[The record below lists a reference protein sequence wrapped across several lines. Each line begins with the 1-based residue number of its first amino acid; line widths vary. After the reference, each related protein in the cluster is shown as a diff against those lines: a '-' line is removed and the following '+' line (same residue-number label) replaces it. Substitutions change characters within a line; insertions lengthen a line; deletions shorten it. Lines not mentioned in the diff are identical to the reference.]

1 MDRRRCPSVFQV
13 SCLLAALPLTL
24 ALGSPSRLFAGD
36 GEFDSGFDSGSL
48 VQQALR
54 AEIDG
59 DLEKREMYL
68 ISAIKQDP
76 NDSTA
81 RSMAGFIRHD
91 DRWMP
96 VQRSASLNASND
108 LISQYRF
115 LRERYAGSMAGE
127 IALARWC
134 RINEMEDREQLH
146 WSNVIASDP
155 TNEEARTRL
164 KLREFRGQL
173 MTKEQIDAYKQS
185 LNAQQRALRTWG
197 TKLSRLRRELDA
209 TPLDRESSA
218 WKGFAAIDD
227 PEAVPA
233 MEKLLRR
240 VDTDLQYH
248 LVDTIGSIP
257 AQVSADALVRL
268 SLELKEADAR
278 QAAARKLAEHPVHAY
293 APQYLNRLE
302 SPIQAVSSLNAIGDK
317 VISHT
322 RLRQERPD
330 DAINLFQSTNAGL
343 TVQDPRFRATPA
355 YRQIIAREVAVHR
368 RKIAATEQAVA
379 QKNAQT
385 KQLNGRIFSAL
396 RIATGEEMGDVP
408 SLWWDWWKHYNEY
421 LVPDYKQE
429 YHFTNTDYRRRTIR
443 IPQPRRHECFP
454 AGTLVHTEI
463 GKRAIE
469 GIRPGDKVLSQ
480 DLKTGELSY
489 RLVLQTSIRPPSDTM
504 QITVG
509 GEQITA
515 TVGHPFWVV
524 GRGWTMAKDL
534 NPGDRLREIHRST
547 PIDVTEGGVDSEA
560 YNLMVDQTH
569 SYFVGDAGFLVHDN
583 IIREA
588 SRSPL
593 PGWNP
598 NDEI

>member
-1 MDRRRCPSVFQV
+1 MDRRRCHSLFQA
-13 SCLLAALPLTL
+13 SCLLTAFPL
-24 ALGSPSRLFAGD
+24 ALALCASSRLFAGD
-36 GEFDSGFDSGSL
+36 GEPDSGSL

-54 AEIDG
+54 AELDG
-59 DLEKREMYL
+59 DSEKREMYL
-68 ISAIKQDP
+68 TSAIRQNP
-76 NDSTA
+76 NDSAA
-81 RSMAGFIRHD
+81 RSMSGFLKQD

-108 LISQYRF
+108 VLSQYSF
-115 LRERYAGSMAGE
+115 LRDRYAGTLAGE

-146 WSNVIASDP
+146 WRNVIASDP
-155 TNEEARTRL
+155 NHDEARKRL

-173 MTKEQIDAYKQS
+173 MTKEEVDAYKQS
-185 LNAQQRALRTWG
+185 LIDDKRALRKWEPT
-197 TKLSRLRRELDA
+197 LNRLRRELES
-209 TPLDRESSA
+209 TPSAQESDA
-218 WKGFAAIDD
+218 WKHLAAIDD
-227 PEAVPA
+227 PEAVAA
-233 MEKLLRR
+233 MEKLVRR
-240 VDTDLQYH
+240 VDTNLQIH
-248 LVDTIGSIP
+248 LVDTIGSIQ
-257 AQVSADALVRL
+257 AQDSADALVRL
-268 SLELKEADAR
+268 SLNLSDTDAR
-278 QAAARKLAEHPVHAY
+278 EAAARKLAEHPVHAY
-293 APQYLNRLE
+293 APQYLDQLE
-302 SPIQAVSSLNAIGDK
+302 SPIQAVSSLNAIGYT

-355 YRQIIAREVAVHR
+355 YRQIVAREVSLHR
-368 RKIAATEQAVA
+368 RKIAETERAVA

-385 KQLNGRIFSAL
+385 EQLNGRIFNAL

-421 LVPDYKQE
+421 LVPDYKRE
-429 YHFTNTDYRRRTIR
+429 YYFTNTDYRRRTIR
-443 IPQPRRHECFP
+443 APQARRCECFP
-454 AGTLVHTEI
+454 AGTLVHTET
-463 GKRAIE
+463 GKRPIE

-480 DLKTGELSY
+480 DLTTGELSY

-504 QITVG
+504 QIAVG
-509 GEQITA
+509 GELITA

-524 GRGWTMAKDL
+524 GRGWTMAKEL

>member
-1 MDRRRCPSVFQV
+1 MDRRRCHSLFQA
-13 SCLLAALPLTL
+13 SCLLTALTL
-24 ALGSPSRLFAGD
+24 SLAFCASSRLFAGD
-36 GEFDSGFDSGSL
+36 GELDSGSL

-54 AEIDG
+54 AELDG
-59 DLEKREMYL
+59 DNEKREMYL
-68 ISAIKQDP
+68 VSAIKQNP
-76 NDSTA
+76 NDPAA
-81 RSMAGFIRHD
+81 RGLAGYLKQD

-96 VQRSASLNASND
+96 AQRSASLNASDD
-108 LISQYRF
+108 LLYQYSF
-115 LRERYAGSMAGE
+115 LRDRYAGTMSGE

-134 RINEMEDREQLH
+134 RVNEMEDREQLH
-146 WSNVIASDP
+146 WRNVIASDP
-155 TNEEARTRL
+155 THDEARKRL
-164 KLREFRGQL
+164 KLREFRGTL
-173 MTKEQIDAYKQS
+173 MTKEEVDAYKQS
-185 LNAQQRALRTWG
+185 LIDDKRALRKWEPT
-197 TKLSRLRRELDA
+197 LNRLRRELDA
-209 TPLDRESSA
+209 SASDRESDA
-218 WKGFAAIDD
+218 WKGFAAIED

-233 MEKLLRR
+233 MEKLVRR
-240 VDTDLQYH
+240 VDTDLQYR

-268 SLELKEADAR
+268 SLDLKDADAR
-278 QAAARKLAEHPVHAY
+278 QAAAQKLSEHPIHAY
-293 APQYLNRLE
+293 APQYLNQLV
-302 SPIQAVSSLNAIGDK
+302 SPIQAVSSLNAIGDT

-355 YRQIIAREVAVHR
+355 YRQIVAREVALHR
-368 RKIAATEQAVA
+368 RKIAATERVVA

-385 KQLNGRIFSAL
+385 KKLNGRIFSAL
-396 RIATGEEMGDVP
+396 RIATGEEMDDVP

-421 LVPDYKQE
+421 LVADHKRE
-429 YHFTNTDYRRRTIR
+429 YYFTNTDYRRRTIR
-443 IPQPRRHECFP
+443 APRPRRCECFP
-454 AGTLVHTEI
+454 AGTLVHTET

-480 DLKTGELSY
+480 DLETGELSY

-524 GRGWTMAKDL
+524 GRGWTMAKEL
-534 NPGDRLREIHRST
+534 NPGDRLREILRST

-560 YNLMVDQTH
+560 HNLIVDQTH

-593 PGWNP
+593 PGWNAH
-598 NDEI
+598 D